1 MDSLHLAEVQVFSGK
16 ENLAL
21 KGKAKQISTD
31 FGGPANLANDGNT
44 NGDYAKKSVSHTGQ
58 AKDPWWEVDLGK
70 VYSLSNIIV
79 WNRMDAGTADRMQ
92 KFRIEIF
99 DNEHNSVWNR
109 EIKNS
114 KPSHAEQL
122 DSTNQLAVVPFPDRD
137 RMAGT
142 NLERPSIPSQDK
154 S

>member
-1 MDSLHLAEVQVFSGK
+1 
-16 ENLAL
+16 
-21 KGKAKQISTD
+21 
-31 FGGPANLANDGNT
+31 
-44 NGDYAKKSVSHTGQ
+44 
-58 AKDPWWEVDLGK
+58 
-70 VYSLSNIIV
+70 
-79 WNRMDAGTADRMQ
+79 MDAGTADRMQ

-109 EIKNS
+109 EIKKTP

-142 NLERPSIPSQDK
+142 NSERPSIPSQDK